1 MQLLLIF
8 AVTISIA
15 AVMFAF
21 QNTALITV
29 SFAAWKFEGSLAL
42 ILIITFGLGIIVSLL
57 FSFSSSFKRFKEML
71 RLKSQ
76 LKEYT
81 DKKDNTNITGQ

>member
-21 QNTALITV
+21 QNTSLITV
-29 SFAAWKFEGSLAL
+29 SFAVWEFEGSLAL
-42 ILIITFGLGIIVSLL
+42 ILILAFGLGIIASLL
-57 FSFSSSFKRFKEML
+57 FSFSSAFNRFKEV
-71 RLKSQ
+71 LKLKGQ
-76 LKEYT
+76 LKECR
-81 DKKDNTNITGQ
+81 DKIEDKDIQG